1 MSQFTASRV
10 VHFGPTR
17 RGGEREQPVIE
28 TAAAVVYLSEGAD
41 KYALGA
47 EQAQIDCGT
56 RLDRCHAA
64 CCRLG
69 VPLTRQDLDEGI
81 VQWDRD
87 RPYLNQRQPDGYC
100 VHCADDSRRCTIYE
114 RRPGL
119 CRTYDCRGDTRIWL
133 DFERRI
139 PNPSLAGLAGRSD
152 RGQSRSREPVAPA
165 PTSSPKKSS
174 PYDPK

>member
-1 MSQFTASRV
+1 MSDTHIRV
-10 VHFGPTR
+10 
-17 RGGEREQPVIE
+17 
-28 TAAAVVYLSEGAD
+28 
-41 KYALGA
+41 
-47 EQAQIDCGT
+47 
-56 RLDRCHAA
+56 LDSDYE
-64 CCRLG
+64 RLG
-69 VPLTRQDLDEGI
+69 GLAERFTQKIGEYRFLAMVEG
-81 VQWDRD
+81 
-87 RPYLNQRQPDGYC
+87 
-100 VHCADDSRRCTIYE
+100 HCAALSIEIDGRFVCTIYE

>member
-1 MSQFTASRV
+1 
-10 VHFGPTR
+10 
-17 RGGEREQPVIE
+17 
-28 TAAAVVYLSEGAD
+28 
-41 KYALGA
+41 
-47 EQAQIDCGT
+47 
-56 RLDRCHAA
+56 
-64 CCRLG
+64 
-69 VPLTRQDLDEGI
+69 LTRQDLDEGI
-81 VQWDRD
+81 VRWDRD

-100 VHCADDSRRCTIYE
+100 VHCAHDSRRCTIYE

-152 RGQSRSREPVAPA
+152 RGQSRSSEPVASD